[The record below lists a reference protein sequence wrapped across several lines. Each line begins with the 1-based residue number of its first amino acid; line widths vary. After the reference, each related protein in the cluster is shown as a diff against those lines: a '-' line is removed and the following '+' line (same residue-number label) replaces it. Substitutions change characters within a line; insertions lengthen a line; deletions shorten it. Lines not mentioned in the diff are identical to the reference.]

1 MSRTER
7 KDNKKGKHP
16 VLFSDSRRKVPMEE
30 WLSQM
35 SDIGITLTP
44 VTQKGRVRLTAPWS
58 RHPPRQQER
67 AEGLLLA
74 VSLRAWAFLIRKLLP
89 TPF

>member
-1 MSRTER
+1 MTEE
-7 KDNKKGKHP
+7 KEVP
-16 VLFSDSRRKVPMEE
+16 VEE

-35 SDIGITLTP
+35 SDIGIALTP
-44 VTQKGRVRLTAPWS
+44 ITQKEGSGSQPPWS
-58 RHPPRQQER
+58 RHLPRQRER
-67 AEGLLLA
+67 AEALLLA